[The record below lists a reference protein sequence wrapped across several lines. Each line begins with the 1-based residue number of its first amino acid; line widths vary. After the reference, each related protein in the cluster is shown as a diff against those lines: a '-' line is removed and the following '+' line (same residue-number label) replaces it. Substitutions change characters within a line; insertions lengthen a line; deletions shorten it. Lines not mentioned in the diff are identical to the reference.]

1 MEELNIVLLVLILL
15 GVVFLVY
22 LSLRN
27 NVDFDLRLQNLNKY
41 ELPFEKV
48 KNVPLNNLNYR
59 QPQLVVN
66 VKNNKNNYNNLNNE
80 INNHLND
87 TLEEVIQNAKN
98 HNLNLVDENLES
110 VLVDDGEEL
119 NSTNFIN
126 NSNTDTMLNN

>member
-98 HNLNLVDENLES
+98 HNLNLVVDDEN
-110 VLVDDGEEL
+110 VEEL
-119 NSTNFIN
+119 NSNNFIS
-126 NSNTDTMLNN
+126 NSNTDAVLNN